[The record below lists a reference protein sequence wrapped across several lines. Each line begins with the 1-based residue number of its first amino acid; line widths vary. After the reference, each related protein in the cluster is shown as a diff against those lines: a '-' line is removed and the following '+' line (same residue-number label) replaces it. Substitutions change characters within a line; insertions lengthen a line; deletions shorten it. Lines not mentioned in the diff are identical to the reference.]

1 MSFLVVCNI
10 DLPLKPWSHVI
21 RLANGIMSILSE
33 GLKEWVLILENVNVA
48 IFRIKKTDKS
58 KFRTEEHWLT
68 NGTTNN
74 IINTWISKS

>member
-1 MSFLVVCNI
+1 M
-10 DLPLKPWSHVI
+10 
-21 RLANGIMSILSE
+21 
-33 GLKEWVLILENVNVA
+33 LENVNVA